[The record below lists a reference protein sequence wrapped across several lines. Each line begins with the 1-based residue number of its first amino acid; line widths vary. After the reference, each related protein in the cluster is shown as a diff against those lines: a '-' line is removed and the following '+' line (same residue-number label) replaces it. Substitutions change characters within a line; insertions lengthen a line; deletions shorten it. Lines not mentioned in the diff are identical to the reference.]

1 MNEYKEGE
9 NLQNDKQ
16 SSLCKILGIDYPI
29 IQAGMA
35 GGATTAELVAKVS
48 ETGAL
53 GTLGAAYMRPVGIR
67 TTIKMIKEQTNRPFA
82 VNLFCTSMKD
92 DFSGMTEVQSVLNT
106 FREKLGVRVDEDNV
120 KTIDDFEEQFQVLME
135 ENVPVISTAFGIL
148 SPEKVQ
154 IAKSRGVRVI
164 TMVTTVREAK
174 IAEQAGADIIVAQ
187 GSDAGGHR
195 STFDI
200 KEHPNGA
207 NIGTFS
213 LIPQVVDNVNVPVVA
228 AGGIMDGRGM
238 LAAMALG
245 AQGIQMGTQFLT
257 CKESGIHHLY
267 KAALYQSTE
276 ESTVIT
282 KSFSGRPA
290 RGIKNEFITHF
301 EQSGIPP
308 LPFPSQNTL
317 TADIR
322 KAAAVQNEI
331 NFMSLWSGQA
341 TRLLKEDKPAEV
353 IIREVLYEMEEVLK
367 TLNKQ

>member
-1 MNEYKEGE
+1 MRFNKKG
-9 NLQNDKQ
+9 NL
-16 SSLCKILGIDYPI
+16 CEILDIEYPI

-35 GGATTAELVAKVS
+35 GGATTVELVASVS

-53 GTLGAAYMRPVGIR
+53 GTLGAAYMKTEDIKDAIR
-67 TTIKMIKEQTNRPFA
+67 SIKKRTNRVFA
-82 VNLFCTSMKD
+82 VNLFCTSMED
-92 DFSGMTEVQSVLNT
+92 DFSRMKEVQTVLNP
-106 FREKLGVRVDEDNV
+106 FRVKLMVKNPDETK
-120 KTIDDFEEQFQVLME
+120 KTPDDFEKQFQMVIE

-148 SPEKVQ
+148 PPDKMKL
-154 IAKSRGVRVI
+154 AKTRGVKVV
-164 TMVTTVREAK
+164 TMVTTVQEAI
-174 IAEQAGADIIVAQ
+174 IAERAGADVIVAQ

-200 KEHPNGA
+200 KKHPNGA

-213 LIPQVVDNVNVPVVA
+213 LIPQVVDHVTIPVVA

-245 AQGIQMGTQFLT
+245 AEGIQMGTQFLT
-257 CKESGIHHLY
+257 SKESGIHRLY
-267 KAALYQSTE
+267 KEALHKSTE

-290 RGIKNEFITHF
+290 RGIKNEFISQY
-301 EQSGIPP
+301 ESSGVKP

-322 KAAAVQNEI
+322 KGAAEQN
-331 NFMSLWSGQA
+331 NTDYMSLWSGQG
-341 TRLLKEDKPAEV
+341 TRLLKADRTAEC
-353 IIREVLYEMEEVLK
+353 IIREVISEMEEVLRV
-367 TLNKQ
+367 LNGR

>member
-1 MNEYKEGE
+1 MRSE
-9 NLQNDKQ
+9 KQ
-16 SSLCKILGIDYPI
+16 SNLCKILGIDYPI

-35 GGATTAELVAKVS
+35 GGATTTDLVASVS
-48 ETGAL
+48 KTGAL
-53 GTLGAAYMRPVGIR
+53 GTLGAAYMKPESIR
-67 TTIKMIKEQTNRPFA
+67 KTIRNIRERTNCTFA

-92 DFSGMTEVQSVLNT
+92 DFSNINEVQSVLNT
-106 FREKLGVRVDEDNV
+106 FREKLGMRSREENI
-120 KTIDDFEEQFQVLME
+120 KTDDDFEEQFQVVME
-135 ENVPVISTAFGIL
+135 EKVPVLSTAFGLL
-148 SPEKVQ
+148 SAEKVEF
-154 IAKSRGVRVI
+154 AKSRGVKIV
-164 TMVTTVREAK
+164 TMVTTVREA
-174 IAEQAGADIIVAQ
+174 IMAEKTGADVIVAQ

-200 KEHPNGA
+200 EEHPNGA

-213 LIPQVVDNVNVPVVA
+213 LIPQVVDNVTVPVIA

-257 CKESGIHHLY
+257 SKESGIHQLY
-267 KAALYQSTE
+267 KAALHNSTE

-290 RGIKNEFITHF
+290 RGINNEFIAQF
-301 EQSGIPP
+301 EKSGIPP

-322 KAAAVQNEI
+322 KAAAEQYDI
-331 NFMSLWSGQA
+331 GYMSLWSGQA
-341 TRLLKEDKPAEV
+341 TRLLKEDKKAETIV
-353 IIREVLYEMEEVLK
+353 REVLNEMEEALRILQLQQVF
-367 TLNKQ
+367 